1 MKNKLILNERVQNF
15 LEDDNKSI
23 WNLILEDN
31 INTLLESS
39 PTEDIDLS
47 KILQELFT
55 EKKSESLDSYDFS
68 VIKEGNSILYRNLVK
83 LIFALN
89 INGNHNDLE
98 KIIENKLFEGLP
110 SFIEKVQNDVAGYP
124 MRKVDESI
132 LAEAAAI
139 RMSLI
144 SLIYFYR
151 ETDGIESL
159 HSAIMMRTKIT
170 LVIMANH
177 KHILGYDMVEAARI
191 KEQIGETDTALSF
204 YNAAKDNLKGELHW
218 FLESPEIGPNEDDV
232 VMLQALKESFLSIDR
247 LRNISESEKTCAVI
261 DEILSR
267 EYIDVFEGFDDDEE
281 EED

>member
-15 LEDDNKSI
+15 LEDDNKLI

-31 INTLLESS
+31 INTLLESL

-47 KILQELFT
+47 KILQEFFT
-55 EKKSESLDSYDFS
+55 GKESETLDSSDLS
-68 VIKEGNSILYRNLVK
+68 IIKEGNSILFRNLVK

-89 INGNHNDLE
+89 INGNYNDVE
-98 KIIENKLFEGLP
+98 RTVENKLFEGLP
-110 SFIEKVQNDVAGYP
+110 SFIEKAQNEVAGYP

-132 LAEAAAI
+132 LAEAATI
-139 RMSLI
+139 RTSLM

-151 ETDGIESL
+151 ETDDIESL

-170 LVIMANH
+170 LAIMANH

-191 KEQIGETDTALSF
+191 KEQIGETDMALSF
-204 YNAAKDNLKGELHW
+204 YNAARDNLKGELHW
-218 FLESPEIGPNEDDV
+218 FIESPEMGPNEDDAI
-232 VMLQALKESFLSIDR
+232 MLQALKESYLSIDR
-247 LRNISESEKTCAVI
+247 LKNISESEKVCTVI

-267 EYIDVFEGFDDDEE
+267 EYVDVFEGFDDE
-281 EED
+281 EEDED

>member
-15 LEDDNKSI
+15 LEDDNKLI
-23 WNLILEDN
+23 WNLILEDKVD
-31 INTLLESS
+31 TLLESS
-39 PTEDIDLS
+39 FTEDIDLS
-47 KILQELFT
+47 KILQEFFA
-55 EKKSESLDSYDFS
+55 KKRSETLDSYDFS
-68 VIKEGNSILYRNLVK
+68 VIKEGNSTFFRNLVK

-110 SFIEKVQNDVAGYP
+110 SFIEKVQNEVAGYP
-124 MRKVDESI
+124 MRKVDEGI
-132 LAEAAAI
+132 LAEAATV
-139 RMSLI
+139 RTSLM

-151 ETDGIESL
+151 ETDDIENL

-191 KEQIGETDTALSF
+191 KEQMGETDMALSF
-204 YNAAKDNLKGELHW
+204 YNAARDNLKGELHW

-232 VMLQALKESFLSIDR
+232 VMLQALKESLLSIDR
-247 LRNISESEKTCAVI
+247 LRNISESEKTCAII

-267 EYIDVFEGFDDDEE
+267 EYVDVFEGFDDEDEE
-281 EED
+281 D